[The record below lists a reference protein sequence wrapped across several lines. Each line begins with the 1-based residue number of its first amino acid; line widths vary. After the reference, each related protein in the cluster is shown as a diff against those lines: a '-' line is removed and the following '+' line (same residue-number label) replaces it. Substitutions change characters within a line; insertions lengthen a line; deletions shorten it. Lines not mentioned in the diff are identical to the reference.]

1 MQFSKEMM
9 KGTAEVI
16 VLQALNSSDA
26 YGYELITRIAETS
39 DNVFEFQ
46 EGTLYP
52 LLYRL
57 EDRGYVKSYKA
68 QAPRG
73 KVRRYYALTKDGSTF
88 LKSRTQEFKA
98 FIAGMQQALH
108 LMHV

>member
-9 KGTAEVI
+9 KGAAEAI
-16 VLQALNSSDA
+16 VLQALDTSDA

-57 EDRGYVKSYKA
+57 EDRGLVKSYKT
-68 QAPRG
+68 QAPSG
-73 KVRRYYALTKDGSTF
+73 KERRYYSITKDGRSF
-88 LKSRTQEFKA
+88 LASRTQEFKA
-98 FIAGMQQALH
+98 FIAGLQQALH
-108 LMHV
+108 LSV